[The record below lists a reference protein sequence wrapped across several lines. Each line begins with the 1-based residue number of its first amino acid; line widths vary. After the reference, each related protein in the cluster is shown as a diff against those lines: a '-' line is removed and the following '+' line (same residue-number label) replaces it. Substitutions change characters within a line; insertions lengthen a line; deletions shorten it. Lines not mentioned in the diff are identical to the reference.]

1 MHSFVQKPWIRIVS
15 IAIGIGLLASEASAL
30 SRYTSTSLSCGEV
43 QSKIKAEG
51 RVMLG
56 WRADGNDI
64 YRVFILHR
72 RLCRPDEGTEL
83 AYVPT
88 TDKKSCPVRRC
99 VDLDLG
105 AQ

>member
-1 MHSFVQKPWIRIVS
+1 MRSFVRKPWTRLV
-15 IAIGIGLLASEASAL
+15 ALGLGLGLLAGEASAL
-30 SRYTSTSLSCGEV
+30 SRYTSTALSCGEV

-56 WRADGNDI
+56 WRDDGNAI

-88 TDKKSCPVRRC
+88 TDKKHCPVRRC

-105 AQ
+105 A

>member
-1 MHSFVQKPWIRIVS
+1 MHSFVRKPWMRSAS
-15 IAIGIGLLASEASAL
+15 IAMGIALLAGEALAV

-56 WRADGNDI
+56 WRDDGNEI